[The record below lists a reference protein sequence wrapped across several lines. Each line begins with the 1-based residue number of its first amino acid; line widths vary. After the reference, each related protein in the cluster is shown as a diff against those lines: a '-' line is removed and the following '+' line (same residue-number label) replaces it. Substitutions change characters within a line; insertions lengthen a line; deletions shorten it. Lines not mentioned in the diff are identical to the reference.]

1 MASHANTILQ
11 RAGRPAVPVVSWPA
25 ELSTRIPMW
34 VGVLLLALATMLYV
48 SLLTQGARLFDND
61 YDWIN
66 SAQASWTELLA
77 DALRPC
83 QPGLLQCP
91 LGIGFRPA
99 RPGLHSGGVHLLY
112 RNRTWRPL
120 RS

>member
-11 RAGRPAVPVVSWPA
+11 RAGRPAVPVVSWTA
-25 ELSTRIPMW
+25 ELSTRIPLW

-66 SAQASWTELLA
+66 SAQASWTEILSDVLCSV
-77 DALRPC
+77 LE
-83 QPGLLQCP
+83 
-91 LGIGFRPA
+91 
-99 RPGLHSGGVHLLY
+99 
-112 RNRTWRPL
+112 T
-120 RS
+120 